1 MLWIRFIKVVLVTA
15 ILLVVLVLGVEFSTL
30 HTNPVTVNYLMGTA
44 TMPLSL
50 LVICAF
56 AAGVALTGLVGMF
69 VVLPLRWQAARLRQ
83 AASSK
88 DQEIS
93 LLSKKIGRDAH

>member
-1 MLWIRFIKVVLVTA
+1 MLWIRFIKVVLVAA